1 MTMPAYGY
9 VSPEQMMADRANYAR
24 KGIARGR
31 SLVALS
37 SQDGIVICA
46 ENTSGTLRKI
56 SEVYDRIAFAG
67 AGKYIEFE
75 QLRMGGVRH
84 ADFKG
89 YYYSRRDVDAQTL
102 AHLYAQLL
110 GVSFTHEFKPMEV
123 EVLVMEL
130 GEAMAHDRI
139 FQIIFDGT
147 ISDQHN
153 FAVIGGETDPVRTRM
168 QETWQP
174 EANLSQALA
183 RAVEALAGEDRTLT
197 ASDLEVGL
205 LDRSQLGGR
214 TFRRLQ
220 DAEIVQLLE
229 AAKT

>member
-1 MTMPAYGY
+1 MSMATFGY
-9 VSPEQMMADRANYAR
+9 VSPEQMMADRADYAR

-31 SLVALS
+31 SLIGLS
-37 SQDGIVICA
+37 AQDGIVICA

-102 AHLYAQLL
+102 ANLYAQLL
-110 GVSFTHEFKPMEV
+110 GLSFTHEAKPMEV

-130 GEAMAHDRI
+130 GDTIAQDRM
-139 FQIIFDGT
+139 FQILFDGT
-147 ISDQHN
+147 INDRQN
-153 FAVIGGETDPVRTRM
+153 YAVIGGETEAVRARM
-168 QETWQP
+168 EQTWQ
-174 EANLSQALA
+174 ADASMSSALA
-183 RAVEALAGEDRTLT
+183 GAASALAGEERTLE
-197 ASDLEVGL
+197 AADLEVGI
-205 LDRSQLGGR
+205 LDRSRIGRR
-214 TFRRLQ
+214 TFRRLS
-220 DAEIVQLLE
+220 DDEIARMLAE
-229 AAKT
+229 A

>member
-1 MTMPAYGY
+1 MSMTAFGY
-9 VSPEQMMADRANYAR
+9 VSPEQMMADRADYAR

-31 SLVALS
+31 SLIALS

-102 AHLYAQLL
+102 ANLYAQLL
-110 GVSFTHEFKPMEV
+110 GLSFTQQGKPMEV
-123 EVLVMEL
+123 EVLVTEL
-130 GEAMAHDRI
+130 GDTIQQDRMFHI
-139 FQIIFDGT
+139 LFDGT
-147 ISDQHN
+147 INDRQN
-153 FAVIGGETDPVRTRM
+153 FAVIGGDTEPVRTRM
-168 QETWQP
+168 EETWQP
-174 EANLSQALA
+174 DATWPQALA
-183 RAVEALAGEDRTLT
+183 KAVDALAGNERTLT
-197 ASDLEVGL
+197 AAGLEVGIL
-205 LDRSQLGGR
+205 ERSKIGER
-214 TFRRLQ
+214 TFRRLE
-220 DAEIVQLLE
+220 DEEIAQMLSQ
-229 AAKT
+229 A